1 MKQKGL
7 NVELE
12 IKLKRII
19 IGRNA
24 PVIIFFEQRTMYHRL
39 VIVFA
44 GAAWTALVLRW
55 EEWYSFERAVRDSSA
70 FLKS

>member
-24 PVIIFFEQRTMYHRL
+24 PVIIFFEHKNNVLLLLSQGLRGLPLYYDGESG
-39 VIVFA
+39 I
-44 GAAWTALVLRW
+44 ALN
-55 EEWYSFERAVRDSSA
+55 E
-70 FLKS
+70 K

>member
-24 PVIIFFEQRTMYHRL
+24 PVIIFFEYKSNVLLLLSQGLRGLPLYQNRECR
-39 VIVFA
+39 I
-44 GAAWTALVLRW
+44 AL
-55 EEWYSFERAVRDSSA
+55 Y
-70 FLKS
+70 K